1 VILCHSKSDN
11 TIRIFSQNVN
21 GFSIPKNDFT
31 GGSFSTFYQ
40 QLLPSDFDIICCQEL
55 NLDTNQPILRRLLSS
70 ITSRHFSKGIF
81 TCSQTPGSHTHSF
94 YKPGGTSITLTS
106 SISSRLHETRND
118 PWGRWTGVILNGRS
132 PIKIAIYSIY
142 QVINTSWAAVAGTQT
157 ISAQHYMLIH
167 NLYDSTQ
174 QSLSPKKKFQT
185 DFQTELKFVQQHITP
200 HILVIGDFNESN
212 SSDFISHISA
222 IFSLNNLLLEHH
234 PNCKLPSTYTR
245 GRRCLDHALGTSIF
259 QQSLQKCGY
268 HPFFLLFHSDHRSFF
283 LDFDSDSLFHMPAP
297 KSAPN
302 FPRKLQTNNKRQ
314 VLKYI
319 SLKFDYLQKH
329 HAFQLADKL
338 HTQGNHTKLSER
350 LDKTLVQASLYAE
363 NKLQRLPKFFWS
375 VEIQN
380 CRRKV
385 TLYQLYKSQFRLHLN
400 SLPLITTIRNSIPGD
415 IPIPTS
421 LSQTDALLR
430 QAQQQLRQAI
440 HDHKQLR
447 HKELK
452 ERIDQLLSVGDK
464 SSRQLANILR
474 NITRAEELKSLF
486 NKLRGVLKSQEFS
499 GITKVQIPTDP
510 TADCSTCTSWT
521 TLDIPTEI
529 HQALLTRNHQHFQQA
544 HGTPFTV
551 SPLSHDLSY
560 NGVDGSQTS
569 SILAGT
575 YDSTTLDGATQTI
588 LKQISHINSL
598 NLKHPQLTPQISK
611 AQYVSKLKVWK
622 ESTTTSPSGVH
633 LGHYKANITPLH

>member
-1 VILCHSKSDN
+1 LQHDIYDIKFILKQSGIPIPDSLMDTQQSTKDDVKVLKTFLSRHLNNITRQQCIESAKQNMLLSPASRDLSMHPDNFIYEECSEDGFSPNKKLFDSDDEKSSRSPSPSDSILESLSPIKDTVIKQSIRSSNQIFRKPPNFLFLKITKILPNMIDRKNNRQPPNTSTPNPFHSSTSTSDSMLDYWGDPMSTKSDN

-55 NLDTNQPILRRLLSS
+55 NLDTNQPTLRRLLSS

-167 NLYDSTQ
+167 NLYDSSQ

-259 QQSLQKCGY
+259 QQSLQKCG
-268 HPFFLLFHSDHRSFF
+268 
-283 LDFDSDSLFHMPAP
+283 
-297 KSAPN
+297 
-302 FPRKLQTNNKRQ
+302 
-314 VLKYI
+314 
-319 SLKFDYLQKH
+319 
-329 HAFQLADKL
+329 
-338 HTQGNHTKLSER
+338 
-350 LDKTLVQASLYAE
+350 
-363 NKLQRLPKFFWS
+363 
-375 VEIQN
+375 
-380 CRRKV
+380 
-385 TLYQLYKSQFRLHLN
+385 
-400 SLPLITTIRNSIPGD
+400 
-415 IPIPTS
+415 
-421 LSQTDALLR
+421 
-430 QAQQQLRQAI
+430 
-440 HDHKQLR
+440 
-447 HKELK
+447 
-452 ERIDQLLSVGDK
+452 
-464 SSRQLANILR
+464 
-474 NITRAEELKSLF
+474 
-486 NKLRGVLKSQEFS
+486 
-499 GITKVQIPTDP
+499 
-510 TADCSTCTSWT
+510 
-521 TLDIPTEI
+521 
-529 HQALLTRNHQHFQQA
+529 
-544 HGTPFTV
+544 
-551 SPLSHDLSY
+551 
-560 NGVDGSQTS
+560 
-569 SILAGT
+569 
-575 YDSTTLDGATQTI
+575 
-588 LKQISHINSL
+588 
-598 NLKHPQLTPQISK
+598 
-611 AQYVSKLKVWK
+611 
-622 ESTTTSPSGVH
+622 
-633 LGHYKANITPLH
+633 